1 MRNLIIAASMAIPLL
16 ATAASAATIAPEPSA
31 LEMCTPDA
39 PGDWNGC
46 SNDAATMN
54 GERQRHKSESGV
66 HSDRGHHGT
75 NAASSHSGGR
85 SGGHGG
91 GGHR

>member
-1 MRNLIIAASMAIPLL
+1 MRNLIIAASMVIPLL
-16 ATAASAATIAPEPSA
+16 ATAASAATVALEPSA

-46 SNDAATMN
+46 SNDAATVN
-54 GERQRHKSESGV
+54 GERQQHKSELGVQSG
-66 HSDRGHHGT
+66 RGHHGT
-75 NAASSHSGGR
+75 NAAGSH

>member
-1 MRNLIIAASMAIPLL
+1 MRNLIIAASMVIPLL
-16 ATAASAATIAPEPSA
+16 PTAASAATVALEPSA

-46 SNDAATMN
+46 SNDAATVN
-54 GERQRHKSESGV
+54 GERQQHKSELGV
-66 HSDRGHHGT
+66 QSDRGHHGT
-75 NAASSHSGGR
+75 NAASSHSGG
-85 SGGHGG
+85 HGG

>member
-46 SNDAATMN
+46 SNDATMVN
-54 GERQRHKSESGV
+54 GERQRHKSESDV

-75 NAASSHSGGR
+75 NAAGSH

>member
-46 SNDAATMN
+46 SNDAATVN
-54 GERQRHKSESGV
+54 HERHKSDV

-75 NAASSHSGGR
+75 NAAGSH

>member
-16 ATAASAATIAPEPSA
+16 ATAASAGTIAPEPSA

-54 GERQRHKSESGV
+54 GERQRHKSEFGV

-75 NAASSHSGGR
+75 NAAGSH